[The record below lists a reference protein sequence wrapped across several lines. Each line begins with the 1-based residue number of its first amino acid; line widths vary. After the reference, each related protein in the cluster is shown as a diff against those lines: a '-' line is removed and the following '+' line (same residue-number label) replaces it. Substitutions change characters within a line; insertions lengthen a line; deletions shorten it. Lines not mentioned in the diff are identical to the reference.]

1 MNDRLKILK
10 NIAILISGTGSN
22 MEAIINDTLS
32 NDHPGIVKFVLS
44 NRSDALGLLKAKKVG
59 IKTFVF
65 PVNRKKSLENFEK
78 KIFLSKF
85 FTNLCWL
92 RPWC

>member
-44 NRSDALGLLKAKKVG
+44 NRSDALGLLKAKELG
-59 IKTFVF
+59 IKTFVL
-65 PVNRKKSLENFEK
+65 PDPAPANICKGPSVLVTANF
-78 KIFLSKF
+78 
-85 FTNLCWL
+85 C
-92 RPWC
+92 

>member
-1 MNDRLKILK
+1 MKDHLKILK

-44 NRSDALGLLKAKKVG
+44 NRSDALGLLKAKKLG
-59 IKTFVF
+59 INTFVF
-65 PVNRKKSLENFEK
+65 PINRTNSLENFEK
-78 KIFLSKF
+78 KLYNFIFPKEVG
-85 FTNLCWL
+85 
-92 RPWC
+92 